1 LTLDEITWI
10 SRGVVDV
17 AVNCPSVV
25 IRKTLLSAD
34 INMIS
39 WFDRLESNDV
49 LYWTEKA

>member
-1 LTLDEITWI
+1 LRLDEITWI
-10 SRGVVDV
+10 SRGVAEV

-25 IRKTLLSAD
+25 IRNTLLSAD

-39 WFDRLESNDV
+39 WFDRLESSDV